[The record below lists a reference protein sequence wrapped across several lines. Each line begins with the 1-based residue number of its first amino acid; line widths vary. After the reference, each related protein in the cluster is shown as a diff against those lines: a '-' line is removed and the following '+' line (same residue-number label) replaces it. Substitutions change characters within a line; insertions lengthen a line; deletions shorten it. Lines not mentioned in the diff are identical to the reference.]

1 MYVVWEI
8 ITEARLAQ
16 FNRLPQLAEVTLLQL
31 VNEAMQPA
39 ATCLKRVHMS
49 SVRNTLLVLVWHTG
63 HPEEPHVIPHRP
75 AYLSLI
81 HLNYYYDA

>member
-1 MYVVWEI
+1 M
-8 ITEARLAQ
+8 
-16 FNRLPQLAEVTLLQL
+16 LPQLAEVTLLQL
-31 VNEAMQPA
+31 VNEAMQSA

-49 SVRNTLLVLVWHTG
+49 SVRNTLLVLVWLSG
-63 HPEEPHVIPHRP
+63 HPEEPHIILHRP